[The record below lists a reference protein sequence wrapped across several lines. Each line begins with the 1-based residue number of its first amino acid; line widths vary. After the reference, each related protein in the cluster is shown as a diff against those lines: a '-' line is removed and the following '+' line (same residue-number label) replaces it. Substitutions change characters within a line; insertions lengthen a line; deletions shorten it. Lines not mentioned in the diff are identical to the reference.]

1 MNYQYVTELNAL
13 PESQP
18 VKVDVAGTSM
28 ILIRTGAKVRAFQSK
43 CPHAGGPLEKG
54 AVCDGKLVCP
64 WHKAAFDITN
74 GEWREPLALQNLK
87 QYPVMLEQNRVL
99 VNPRPLSPASHSLIR
114 GERPQTAVIL
124 GTGAAGSAAAITL
137 RDAGFNGH
145 LVLIDKEDD
154 APYDRTALSKFVP
167 AGKMKISDVPHLLDS
182 AFYSQPGVESLREEV
197 ANIDCHA
204 HQLTLA
210 GGRQIAFDKLLLATG
225 GQPVWPDIPGNHLA
239 GVHVLRGI
247 HQAERLLN
255 EVEQEQQLVVIGN
268 SFIAM
273 ELAAALRNQDIDV
286 TVLSRHALPFVPQ
299 FGEEVGRYFMDLHKQ
314 NGVKFVTGEPAALEG
329 NGHVQSVTLKD
340 GRSVPAHVVVFATGV
355 QPVTDMAHDLPHEKD
370 GSLTVDETLSVAPD
384 VWAVGDIASYPAPE
398 GRRRIEHWRVA
409 QQQGRLAA
417 LNMLGERHT
426 FDRVPF
432 FWTTHFGNRFEYL
445 GYTREWDS
453 MKMLGSFD
461 NKRFAVLYGEEG
473 VLKAVLSCGEYSET
487 AGLLLKM
494 QQPISMHAASE
505 MLA

>member
-1 MNYQYVTELNAL
+1 MNYHYVTDLNSL
-13 PESQP
+13 PENQP

-28 ILIRTGAKVRAFQSK
+28 ILIRTLAQVRAFQSK
-43 CPHAGGPLEKG
+43 CPHAGAPLEQG

-64 WHKAAFDITN
+64 WHKANFDITN
-74 GEWREPLALQNLK
+74 GEWREPLALKSLK
-87 QYPVMLEQNRVL
+87 QYPVTLEGNRVL
-99 VNPRPLSPASHSLIR
+99 VSPRALSPASHTLIR

-145 LVLIDKEDD
+145 LILIDKEDS

-167 AGKMKISDVPHLLDS
+167 AGKMKISEVPHILDD
-182 AFYSQPGVESLREEV
+182 AFYNQPGVESLREEV
-197 ANIDCHA
+197 TDLDCA
-204 HQLTLA
+204 GHQLTLA
-210 GGRQIAFDKLLLATG
+210 NGRHVAFDKLLLATG
-225 GQPVWPDIPGNHLA
+225 GQPVWPEIPGNHLA
-239 GVHVLRGI
+239 GVHVLRDI
-247 HQAERLLN
+247 HQAQVLLN

-286 TVLSRHALPFVPQ
+286 TVVSRHALPFVPQ
-299 FGEEVGRYFMDLHKQ
+299 FGEEIGQRFFNLHQQ
-314 NGVKFVTGEPAALEG
+314 NGVKFVTGEPVALEG
-329 NGHVQSVTLKD
+329 NGHVQGVTLKN
-340 GRSVPAHVVVFATGV
+340 GRTLPAHVVVFATGV
-355 QPVTDMAHDLPHEKD
+355 QPATGLAHDLHHEQD
-370 GSLTVDETLSVAPD
+370 GSLTVDETLSAAPD

-409 QQQGRLAA
+409 QQQGRVAA
-417 LNMLGERHT
+417 LNMLGEHRP

-432 FWTTHFGNRFEYL
+432 FWTMQYGNRFEYL

-461 NKRFAVLYGEEG
+461 DKRFAVLYGEEG
-473 VLKAVLSCGEYSET
+473 MLKAVLSCGENSAT

-494 QQPISMHAASE
+494 QKPLSMKTASE
-505 MLA
+505 LLA

>member
-1 MNYQYVTELNAL
+1 M
-13 PESQP
+13 
-18 VKVDVAGTSM
+18 
-28 ILIRTGAKVRAFQSK
+28 
-43 CPHAGGPLEKG
+43 
-54 AVCDGKLVCP
+54 
-64 WHKAAFDITN
+64 
-74 GEWREPLALQNLK
+74 
-87 QYPVMLEQNRVL
+87 
-99 VNPRPLSPASHSLIR
+99 
-114 GERPQTAVIL
+114 
-124 GTGAAGSAAAITL
+124 
-137 RDAGFNGH
+137 
-145 LVLIDKEDD
+145 
-154 APYDRTALSKFVP
+154 
-167 AGKMKISDVPHLLDS
+167 
-182 AFYSQPGVESLREEV
+182 
-197 ANIDCHA
+197 
-204 HQLTLA
+204 
-210 GGRQIAFDKLLLATG
+210 
-225 GQPVWPDIPGNHLA
+225 
-239 GVHVLRGI
+239 
-247 HQAERLLN
+247 
-255 EVEQEQQLVVIGN
+255 
-268 SFIAM
+268 
-273 ELAAALRNQDIDV
+273 
-286 TVLSRHALPFVPQ
+286 
-299 FGEEVGRYFMDLHKQ
+299 
-314 NGVKFVTGEPAALEG
+314 KFVTGEPAALEG
-329 NGHVQSVTLKD
+329 NGHVQSLTLKD

-370 GSLTVDETLSVAPD
+370 GSLTVDETLSAAPD